1 MTQSLAFDRI
11 PSARWKDEDGRLH
24 VDRSNFSKVQVAPYR
39 GSEIIGW
46 EKHHLD
52 PNRMYM
58 AYRPAEELS
67 KPETIKSIVGIP
79 IQYEHHIDTPDQP
92 ADTTRIGVTGDQ
104 ATFEDPYLVGSMH
117 LFDAKAIKKIQAG
130 EKRELSLAYYYVPDF
145 TPGETEAGEHYD
157 FVMRNIRATHLA
169 VVEEGRAGKDCCVMD
184 STSNGGKAMNDEDKS
199 QDIATDDSETE
210 KKEVQI
216 GEAVE
221 QAGKALQDLHKTDEK
236 GEIVDNEEKNVTP
249 ATDEGDKGAMAQAL
263 QKKLEALGLS
273 PEDLEECKGMIASLA
288 TDEDPAQDDEPE
300 VNPAIAKALE
310 ENGYE
315 VTPDYIRAVEIGM
328 GLVKPAADDGETDPA
343 GSSVQDDGE
352 EVAQDD
358 GEDSEKDQ
366 KVISQDSAMKRFGAM
381 QDALEDVRGVVGKLR
396 LANFD
401 SAGGIYL
408 HALKKMGVQMTGL
421 NAKNARAAFF
431 AYQAGA
437 ANKTKVNTRRSSLAQ
452 DSAPKS
458 SLLDKVGANVH
469 IY

>member
-1 MTQSLAFDRI
+1 
-11 PSARWKDEDGRLH
+11 
-24 VDRSNFSKVQVAPYR
+24 
-39 GSEIIGW
+39 
-46 EKHHLD
+46 
-52 PNRMYM
+52 
-58 AYRPAEELS
+58 
-67 KPETIKSIVGIP
+67 
-79 IQYEHHIDTPDQP
+79 
-92 ADTTRIGVTGDQ
+92 
-104 ATFEDPYLVGSMH
+104 
-117 LFDAKAIKKIQAG
+117 
-130 EKRELSLAYYYVPDF
+130 
-145 TPGETEAGEHYD
+145 
-157 FVMRNIRATHLA
+157 
-169 VVEEGRAGKDCCVMD
+169 
-184 STSNGGKAMNDEDKS
+184 MNDEDKS

-236 GEIVDNEEKNVTP
+236 GEIVDNEGKNVTP